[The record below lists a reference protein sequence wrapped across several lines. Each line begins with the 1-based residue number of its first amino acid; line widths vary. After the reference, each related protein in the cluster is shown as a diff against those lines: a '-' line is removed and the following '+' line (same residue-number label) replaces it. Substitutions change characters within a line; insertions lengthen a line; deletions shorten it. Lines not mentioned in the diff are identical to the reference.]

1 MPADLNADLARST
14 SAGSPPAIKYRTPP
28 MVRNTVAIP
37 ARIVITQVRMLV
49 RIVPRSLG
57 AAQRTGPSAA
67 SAGTGVVRTT
77 STATA
82 AVSAKPVMTRVRV
95 ARCLVVRCLVVRC
108 LVVRFMVVHLPP
120 PVWGLVVTA
129 GGVTRKRGGGRG
141 SAAPSKAIARRG
153 VNGVGCPDA
162 AANSASLVTPS
173 TTANGYPW

>member
-67 SAGTGVVRTT
+67 SAGSGVVRTT

-95 ARCLVVRCLVVRC
+95 ARCLVVRCLVVR
-108 LVVRFMVVHLPP
+108 FMVVHLPP
-120 PVWGLVVTA
+120 PVRGLVVTA
-129 GGVTRKRGGGRG
+129 GGVTRKRGGGCG
-141 SAAPSKAIARRG
+141 STAPFKAIARRG

>member
-1 MPADLNADLARST
+1 
-14 SAGSPPAIKYRTPP
+14 

-37 ARIVITQVRMLV
+37 ARIVITQVRMLD

-67 SAGTGVVRTT
+67 KAGTGVVRTT

-95 ARCLVVRCLVVRC
+95 ARCLVVRCLVA
-108 LVVRFMVVHLPP
+108 HLPP

-129 GGVTRKRGGGRG
+129 GGVTRKRGGGCG